1 MKKNVFR
8 KKLGALV
15 LGSLL
20 AVSMTGTAMAEEAA
34 DADAPMNL
42 TLEDSVRL
50 ALDNNKTIRQSEADL
65 ENAVW
70 ARHQARRTFGPTVT
84 WKSGITKQGG
94 KFHNANHDNQIFSNG
109 LTLTMPIYSG
119 GQLENSIKAADLGM
133 NAAELALE
141 QTKQGIKEATMAAY
155 YKALQA
161 KNQINVAQDS
171 VNTLNEHLKNVNAQ
185 YTVGTVA
192 KSDVLA
198 TQVQVADAE
207 QSLITANN
215 DYDVAI
221 ATLNNYMGVYTGT
234 KLNLTDSL
242 DYKVYEIPFEDCIS
256 YARANRPDVLNA
268 DYKVEIAKAQMEGAK
283 AGYRPQVNV
292 ELGKN
297 WAGKHP
303 FSGTDEYD
311 PYDNPYYQGNNWSA
325 TIGISWNIWDN
336 NVTQSKV
343 EQAKA
348 AVTKE
353 EAAAEDTRQKGDLE
367 VRTAYLNMK
376 AAERSIHTTSVAV
389 ERAKEDYKIAQVRY
403 AAGVGTNLDV
413 MDAEEK
419 LTKAQTNYYTSLY
432 NYNTSKASL
441 DKAMGIMVDL
451 DVTKLALDTEKAVV
465 VTKAAEEA
473 EEATEA

>member
-1 MKKNVFR
+1 MKKNVYM

-15 LGSLL
+15 LGGLL
-20 AVSMTGTAMAEEAA
+20 AVSMTGTAMAEEAV
-34 DADAPMNL
+34 DAPMNL

-50 ALDNNKTIRQSEADL
+50 ALDNNKTIKQSEADF
-65 ENAVW
+65 ESAVW
-70 ARHQARRTFGPTVT
+70 ARHQARRAFGPTVG
-84 WKSGITKQGG
+84 WQGNITKQGG
-94 KFHNANHDNQIFSNG
+94 KYYNAGHINQVFSNG
-109 LTLTMPIYSG
+109 LSLSMPIYSG

-133 NAAELALE
+133 NAAELGLE
-141 QTKQGIKEATMAAY
+141 QTKQAIKENTMAAY

-198 TQVQVADAE
+198 TQVQVANAE
-207 QSLITANN
+207 QNLITANN

-221 ATLNNYMGVYTGT
+221 ASLNNLMGVYTGT

-242 DYKVYEIPFEDCIS
+242 DYNVYEIPFEDCIN
-256 YARANRPDVLNA
+256 YGRTNRPDVLIA
-268 DYKVEIAKAQMEGAK
+268 DYNVEIAKAQMEGAK
-283 AGYRPQVNV
+283 AGYRPSVNFQA
-292 ELGKN
+292 GKN

-303 FSGTDEYD
+303 FSADDELTSSYSSS
-311 PYDNPYYQGNNWSA
+311 NNWSA
-325 TIGISWNIWDN
+325 TINVSWNIWDN

-348 AVTKE
+348 AVTKA

-367 VRTAYLNMK
+367 VRTAYLNLK
-376 AAERSIHTTSVAV
+376 AAERSIHTNSVAV
-389 ERAKEDYKIAQVRY
+389 ERAQEDYKIAQVRY

-419 LTKAQTNYYTSLY
+419 LTQAQTNYYTSLY

-451 DVTKLALDTEKAVV
+451 DVTKLALDTDKVITAAKAV
-465 VTKAAEEA
+465 EED
-473 EEATEA
+473 TEA

>member
-70 ARHQARRTFGPTVT
+70 ARHQARRTFGPTVKYST
-84 WKSGITKQGG
+84 SFTRHGGWYYNDSGNLHRTY
-94 KFHNANHDNQIFSNG
+94 SNG
-109 LTLTMPIYSG
+109 VTLSMPIYTG
-119 GQLENSIKAADLGM
+119 GELENSIKAADLGM

-256 YARANRPDVLNA
+256 YARTNRPDVLNA
-268 DYKVEIAKAQMEGAK
+268 DYQVEINKAKMEGAK
-283 AGYRPQVNV
+283 AGYRPSVNV

-297 WAGKHP
+297 WAGEQP
-303 FSGTDEYD
+303 FNAADTDPRYA
-311 PYDNPYYQGNNWSA
+311 QGNNWSA
-325 TIGISWNIWDN
+325 TVGISWNVWDN
-336 NVTQSKV
+336 NVTQAKV
-343 EQAKA
+343 EAAKA
-348 AVTKE
+348 AVTKA